1 MEFQTV
7 HTSTVN
13 GCPVTLYAIDSPI
26 GAIQIVDSTDAENKR
41 ETNFFMDSVKA
52 DSEYKRVV
60 KRML

>member
-7 HTSTVN
+7 HASTIN

-26 GAIQIVDSTDAENKR
+26 GAIQIVDSTDAESKR
-41 ETNFFMDSVKA
+41 ETSFFMDSTKA
-52 DSEYKRVV
+52 DSEYKKAV